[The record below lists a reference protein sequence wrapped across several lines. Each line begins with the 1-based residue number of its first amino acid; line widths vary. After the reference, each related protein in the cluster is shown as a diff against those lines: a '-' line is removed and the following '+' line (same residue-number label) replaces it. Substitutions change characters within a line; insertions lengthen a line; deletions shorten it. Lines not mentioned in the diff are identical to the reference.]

1 MRKEDTITTYLVDIL
16 RGRRNS
22 WTVEAHETLLRETLC
37 PDVTVTETG
46 REPVIIEVKVDHRNS
61 PNLDGEAQ
69 AKGRLGEYLA
79 SFEAVK
85 TAMALRVPY
94 RFRELSGAEIPDAL
108 QDADDLHYALFSID
122 DPHRIDDLHRFPNSG
137 WIIGN
142 ISDVVTALR
151 IGAIP
156 ISKIAQAAEDLER
169 GINEAARLFADAV
182 KTRPHIAETVEKIL
196 YQEAGEQTYRMAM
209 LIITNAFVFQSAL
222 AGTPEMEAVPSLGQ
236 LQTVNAQVKVN
247 EILNA
252 WDIIRQVNYR
262 PIFDVAYRLTKEV
275 LATDDKLVGQVLQ
288 TLRNTAQ
295 GLIAQG
301 LAQIHELAGIVFQR
315 LIVDR
320 RFIKANYTRP
330 ESVALLS
337 ALVLPDPPNPPHSRK
352 GLCTFPTVADFAC
365 GTGALLNG
373 LYQRILGLHEQA
385 GGNGKDIHRQM
396 VENNLVGADIM
407 PNASHL
413 TASII
418 ASTYPDVKIGKTR
431 IHTMAYG
438 TRRPDGKY
446 AIGALD
452 LLENPEATLPLGLI
466 NTERVQGD
474 NHPPLSPRKRGE
486 VSLPVYEGAREG
498 LRNPDPIGDDPQV
511 SEFRHGEFDIIVD
524 NPPFTKTGA
533 DTSSNNPDVPKTVFG
548 DRDADVAKEMKAALR
563 NIGTS
568 IAHSNAGL
576 GSYFVDLADRM
587 LKNGNGDPSLYPPT
601 MGFVLPLTVL
611 ASPDWQKV
619 RDLWATTYH
628 DVTVVTI
635 ADAKTENCA
644 FSADTNM
651 AECVIIAVKGR
662 TESTGRGTFVC
673 LHRRP
678 NSHLEAVE
686 IAKWIQR
693 LRDVRKLEEPP
704 IGGDPIKIG
713 DEIVGFALNCPLEKI
728 WTTSRI
734 KELALIQSAYHVA
747 NGRIWLPGQRDPLK
761 IPICSVS
768 KIAMTSFDDTRVK
781 GARGAFNIEDGCS
794 GTDDYP
800 GLRHVKSDSQR
811 TMVVKPDCHGRIRSN
826 YWEQAQRVLERNSR
840 THQNIELRF
849 NANSLSA
856 LFTEQ
861 PAIGMSKLPNVVFG
875 NSLYEYVWMLWSNS
889 TLGLLCYWMHCN
901 KRYSGRG
908 AIRLTLL
915 RSMPTLDVRQL
926 DQAALQNAERIFEE
940 MKHKKMLP
948 FNQMSEDVVRQELDQ
963 RLLSE
968 VLGISEE
975 THPEVHAGL
984 RRLRERLCAEPS
996 IHGGKQSRVIL

>member
-1 MRKEDTITTYLVDIL
+1 M
-16 RGRRNS
+16 G
-22 WTVEAHETLLRETLC
+22 TVEAHETLLRETLC

-79 SFEAVK
+79 SFEIVK

-94 RFRELSGAEIPDAL
+94 RFRQLSGAEIPDAL

-137 WIIGN
+137 WIVGN
-142 ISDVVTALR
+142 LSDVVTALR

-156 ISKIAQAAEDLER
+156 ISKIVQASEDLER
-169 GINEAARLFADAV
+169 GINEAAILLAAAIQR
-182 KTRPHIAETVEKIL
+182 RPHIAETIEKIL

-236 LQTVNAQVKVN
+236 LQTVNAQLKVN

-275 LATDDKLVGQVLQ
+275 LATDDQLVGQVLQ

-337 ALVLPDPPNPPHSRK
+337 ALVLPDPPNPPRRRE

-373 LYQRILGLHEQA
+373 LYQRILGLHEQT

-438 TRRPDGKY
+438 TQRPDGKH

-466 NTERVQGD
+466 NTERVQGGD
-474 NHPPLSPRKRGE
+474 NQE
-486 VSLPVYEGAREG
+486 
-498 LRNPDPIGDDPQV
+498 DTQV
-511 SEFRHGEFDIIVD
+511 SEFQHGEFDIVID
-524 NPPFTKTGA
+524 NPPFTRVGA
-533 DTSSNNPDVPKTVFG
+533 GNNSNNPDVPTTVFG
-548 DRDADVAKEMKAALR
+548 DRNKDVAKAMKASLQ
-563 NIGTS
+563 
-568 IAHSNAGL
+568 
-576 GSYFVDLADRM
+576 
-587 LKNGNGDPSLYPPT
+587 KNGD
-601 MGFVLPLTVL
+601 
-611 ASPDWQKV
+611 
-619 RDLWATTYH
+619 
-628 DVTVVTI
+628 
-635 ADAKTENCA
+635 
-644 FSADTNM
+644 
-651 AECVIIAVKGR
+651 
-662 TESTGRGTFVC
+662 
-673 LHRRP
+673 LHR
-678 NSHLEAVE
+678 
-686 IAKWIQR
+686 KW
-693 LRDVRKLEEPP
+693 
-704 IGGDPIKIG
+704 
-713 DEIVGFALNCPLEKI
+713 
-728 WTTSRI
+728 
-734 KELALIQSAYHVA
+734 
-747 NGRIWLPGQRDPLK
+747 
-761 IPICSVS
+761 
-768 KIAMTSFDDTRVK
+768 
-781 GARGAFNIEDGCS
+781 
-794 GTDDYP
+794 
-800 GLRHVKSDSQR
+800 
-811 TMVVKPDCHGRIRSN
+811 
-826 YWEQAQRVLERNSR
+826 
-840 THQNIELRF
+840 
-849 NANSLSA
+849 
-856 LFTEQ
+856 
-861 PAIGMSKLPNVVFG
+861 
-875 NSLYEYVWMLWSNS
+875 
-889 TLGLLCYWMHCN
+889 
-901 KRYSGRG
+901 
-908 AIRLTLL
+908 
-915 RSMPTLDVRQL
+915 
-926 DQAALQNAERIFEE
+926 
-940 MKHKKMLP
+940 
-948 FNQMSEDVVRQELDQ
+948 
-963 RLLSE
+963 
-968 VLGISEE
+968 
-975 THPEVHAGL
+975 
-984 RRLRERLCAEPS
+984 
-996 IHGGKQSRVIL
+996 

>member
-1 MRKEDTITTYLVDIL
+1 MRNEDTITVYIADIL
-16 RGRRNS
+16 RERGNA
-22 WTVEAHETLLRETLC
+22 WNIEPQETLLREGQ
-37 PDVTVTETG
+37 PDMTVTETG
-46 REPVIIEVKVDHRNS
+46 KEPVVIEVKVDHRNS
-61 PNLDGEAQ
+61 PNLDGEEQ
-69 AKGRLGEYLA
+69 AKQRLGERLA
-79 SFEAVK
+79 SFETVK

-94 RFRELSGAEIPDAL
+94 RFRQFSSAEITDAL
-108 QDADDLHYALFSID
+108 RRADDLHYALFSID
-122 DPHRIDDLHRFPNSG
+122 DLHRIDEPHRFPNSG
-137 WIIGN
+137 WIVGN
-142 ISDVVTALR
+142 ISDVATALR

-156 ISKIAQAAEDLER
+156 ISKVDRAAEDLEH
-169 GINEAARLFADAV
+169 GVNEAAILLAAAIE
-182 KTRPHIAETVEKIL
+182 TRPHIKETIEKIL

-222 AGTPEMEAVPSLGQ
+222 AGTPEMDTVPSLAQ
-236 LQTVNAQVKVN
+236 LQTVGEQLNVN
-247 EILNA
+247 EVLNA
-252 WDIIRQVNYR
+252 WDVIRRVNYR

-275 LATDDKLVGQVLQ
+275 LATDDRLVGQVLW

-295 GLIAQG
+295 KLIVQG
-301 LAQIHELAGIVFQR
+301 LAQVHELAGIVFQR

-320 RFIKANYTRP
+320 RLIKANYTRP

-337 ALVLPDPPNPPHSRK
+337 VLVLPDRQPALGE
-352 GLCTFPTVADFAC
+352 GLSAFPKVADFAC

-373 LYQRILGLHEQA
+373 LYQQIVALHEQA
-385 GGNGKDIHRQM
+385 GGSGKDIHRQM

-438 TRRPDGKY
+438 TQRPDGKY

-466 NTERVQGD
+466 NTERVQGGD
-474 NHPPLSPRKRGE
+474 N
-486 VSLPVYEGAREG
+486 EG
-498 LRNPDPIGDDPQV
+498 DTQV
-511 SEFRHGEFDIIVD
+511 SEFRHGEFDIVVD
-524 NPPFTKTGA
+524 NPPFTRTGS

-548 DRDADVAKEMKAALR
+548 DRDAEVAKEMKAALR

-587 LKNGNGDPSLYPPT
+587 LKNGNGNHSLYPPT

-611 ASPDWQKV
+611 GSPDWQKV
-619 RDLWATTYH
+619 RDLWATMYH
-628 DVTVVTI
+628 DVTVITI

-651 AECVIIAVKGR
+651 AECLVIARKGKM
-662 TESTGRGTFVC
+662 ESTGRGTFVC
-673 LHRRP
+673 LHHRP

-686 IAKWIQR
+686 IAKRIQR
-693 LRDVRKLEEPP
+693 LRDVRRFEDPP

-713 DEIVGFALNCPLEKI
+713 DEIVGSALNCPLQGV
-728 WTTSRI
+728 WVATRI
-734 KELALIQSAYHVA
+734 KELALIQSAYHLA
-747 NGRIWLPGQRDPLK
+747 NGRVWLPEQRVPLEV
-761 IPICSVS
+761 PICLVS
-768 KIAMTSFDDTRVK
+768 EIATTSFDETMIK
-781 GARGAFNIEDGCS
+781 GANGAFDIEEGCS
-794 GTDDYP
+794 DTDLYP
-800 GLRHVKSDSQR
+800 GLWHVKSDSQR
-811 TMVVKPDCHGRIRSN
+811 AMVVQPDSSGIIRSN
-826 YWEQAQRVLERNSR
+826 SWEKAQRILERNSR
-840 THQNIELRF
+840 THQNIGLRF
-849 NANSLSA
+849 NANSLSV
-856 LFTEQ
+856 LFTEK
-861 PAIGMSKLPNVVFG
+861 PAIGIRLLPNVVFE
-875 NSLYEYVWMLWSNS
+875 NPSYDYAFALWGNS
-889 TLGLLCYWMHCN
+889 TLGLLCYWRCCN
-901 KRYSGRG
+901 KVHAGRG

-926 DQAALQNAERIFEE
+926 NQSALQNAERIFQE

-948 FNQMSEDVVRQELDQ
+948 FNQMFEDVVRQELDQ

-975 THPEVHAGL
+975 AQPDVHAGL
-984 RRLRERLCAEPS
+984 HRLRERLCAEPS
-996 IHGGKQSRVIL
+996 IHGGKRSRVIL